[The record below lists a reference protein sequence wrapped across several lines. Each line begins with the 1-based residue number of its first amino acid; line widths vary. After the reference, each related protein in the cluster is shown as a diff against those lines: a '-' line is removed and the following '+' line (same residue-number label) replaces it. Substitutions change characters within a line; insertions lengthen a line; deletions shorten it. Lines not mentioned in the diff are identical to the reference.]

1 MKIVTFRDGGRVGY
15 GVVEDREIVDISI
28 LPHAPPHVRA
38 LLDAHGD
45 ALEPALRALAAAAT
59 TRLRLDAVR
68 LLAPIPNPRKF
79 LSLGGNYASH
89 LAETAK
95 IGMVRSPTQVWFNK
109 QTSCINGPY
118 LPIEKP
124 VLSDQLDYEGEMGVV
139 IGRRCRGVKAADAM
153 AVVAGYLVCNDVSVR
168 DWQLRAPTH
177 MLGKSFDSHGPM
189 GPWLTTKDE
198 IPDPHA
204 LRLTTHVNGEL
215 RQSGST
221 GDMIARIGDM
231 IEELTSAFTLEP
243 GDILSTGTPAGVG
256 GLMDPPCYLKPGDVV
271 RVEIERLGHI
281 ENRVEPQ
288 PEPIRPTVPVY
299 P

>member
-28 LPHAPPHVRA
+28 LPHAPLHVRA

-45 ALEPALRALAAAAT
+45 ALEPALRALTAAAT